1 MKLLVAV
8 KRCVDYNARIRV
20 KADKTGIDLSGI
32 KFSMNPFCE
41 IALEEALR
49 MKEKKLANEIVAVS
63 LGPKASQDTLRTA
76 LAMGADRATH
86 VETDV
91 ELQPLAVA
99 KMLAE
104 IVKREEPGM
113 VILGKQ
119 AIDDDGNQTGQMLA
133 GILRWPQATFASK
146 VELDAAKERASVTRE
161 VDGGLDTLSVKLPAV
176 ITTDLR
182 LNEPRFA
189 TLPNIMKAKK
199 KPMEQ
204 LKAEEL
210 GVDIS
215 PRLEMLEVNEPPKRQ
230 GGLIVSSVDELIDK
244 LKNEAKVIS

>member
-1 MKLLVAV
+1 
-8 KRCVDYNARIRV
+8 
-20 KADKTGIDLSGI
+20 
-32 KFSMNPFCE
+32 
-41 IALEEALR
+41 

-176 ITTDLR
+176 ITSEWSSWPAAVR
-182 LNEPRFA
+182 LCVVF
-189 TLPNIMKAKK
+189 TS
-199 KPMEQ
+199 
-204 LKAEEL
+204 AEL
-210 GVDIS
+210 AAA
-215 PRLEMLEVNEPPKRQ
+215 R
-230 GGLIVSSVDELIDK
+230 
-244 LKNEAKVIS
+244 